1 MLTASRS
8 TNGRA
13 KPTGHGQPN
22 GDGAYGHDS
31 NDAGPR
37 PGGEERESLLTE
49 QRGLGN
55 NLRGRRV
62 GSAWPGRLPDA
73 TLYMQRFN
81 VCELFGR
88 DSRFP
93 QIVGFRKFP
102 KKFPPPRQGRFGS
115 FFRWL
120 PLLPELVMS
129 IPVLEI
135 SGHRIPYGH
144 RVVARAV
151 LGGLHHEYRLEEIT
165 A

>member
-55 NLRGRRV
+55 LEGYRTRPCICNDSMCANFLV
-62 GSAWPGRLPDA
+62 G
-73 TLYMQRFN
+73 T
-81 VCELFGR
+81 
-88 DSRFP
+88 
-93 QIVGFRKFP
+93 VGFRKLSVSANSLRNSL
-102 KKFPPPRQGRFGS
+102 RQDKVGS
-115 FFRWL
+115 AVSFVGSHFCQS
-120 PLLPELVMS
+120 LL
-129 IPVLEI
+129 
-135 SGHRIPYGH
+135 
-144 RVVARAV
+144 
-151 LGGLHHEYRLEEIT
+151 
-165 A
+165 

>member
-1 MLTASRS
+1 MVGT
-8 TNGRA
+8 
-13 KPTGHGQPN
+13 
-22 GDGAYGHDS
+22 S
-31 NDAGPR
+31 NADR
-37 PGGEERESLLTE
+37 QSFHKRESQTHRTRSA
-49 QRGLGN
+49 QR
-55 NLRGRRV
+55 RRSLWPRLERCRTKTWWRRARI
-62 GSAWPGRLPDA
+62 SAYRTARARKPGRLPDA

>member
-88 DSRFP
+88 D
-93 QIVGFRKFP
+93 GFRKLSVSANSLRNSL
-102 KKFPPPRQGRFGS
+102 RQDKVGS
-115 FFRWL
+115 AVSFVGSHFCQS
-120 PLLPELVMS
+120 LL
-129 IPVLEI
+129 
-135 SGHRIPYGH
+135 
-144 RVVARAV
+144 
-151 LGGLHHEYRLEEIT
+151 
-165 A
+165 